1 MEERVSHTRCSELA
15 EAINDLVD
23 GALGPEAQRTLEA
36 HFEICP
42 RCRVLRADLETIR
55 QAAAALGRVVPS
67 AGGWERVAARL
78 PPHQA
83 ARRRLM
89 SSTLDARFARPAW
102 GWLAA
107 AAALLVVTTASVLLW
122 LPGGDVQP
130 PRTSDLAAS
139 AVEPPSI
146 ESVEAELELATAHYE
161 KAIAGLEAIIETET
175 AVLDPQV
182 SAALERALMMIDEAV
197 AESRAA
203 LRGEPGNRV
212 ARDSL
217 FAALH
222 QKVSLLEDVIVLMGE
237 MRMATS

>member
-1 MEERVSHTRCSELA
+1 MDQRVSHTSCGELA

-36 HFEICP
+36 HLEICP
-42 RCRVLRADLETIR
+42 RCRVLRADLETIH
-55 QAAAALGRVVPS
+55 QAAAGLGRVVPS
-67 AGGWERVAARL
+67 AGHWERVAAQL

-83 ARRRLM
+83 ARRGLV
-89 SSTLDARFARPAW
+89 SSTPDARMALPAW

-122 LPGGDVQP
+122 LPGGDVPP

-146 ESVEAELELATAHYE
+146 ESVEVELELATAHYE

-175 AVLDPQV
+175 AALDPQV
-182 SAALERALMMIDEAV
+182 SAALEQDLMTIDEAI

-222 QKVSLLEDVIVLMGE
+222 RKVSLLEDVIVLMGE
-237 MRMATS
+237 MKMATS